1 MLRTIRAAITAF
13 TDPVIGRI
21 PAIIRAGV
29 PAWLLAAALLLPL
42 AAARAEPV
50 TLNLK
55 DADISAVIGT
65 ISEITGKNFIID
77 PRVKGK
83 ITIISSRPMERDE
96 VYQVFLSVLDV
107 YGFSA
112 VPSGKV
118 VKIIPDA
125 NAKQIAVPTTDD
137 EMPGRGDEF
146 VTRVIELRNVSAAQ
160 LVPILRPLVPQQ
172 GHLAAYVP
180 SNMLIVADRASNIN
194 RIVNLI
200 NRIDLPSSDEVEL
213 VPLQHASAAE
223 IVRILTT
230 LAQQDKARG
239 GGAPT
244 DPEASPVLIADE
256 RTNSVIIGGGK
267 SGRLRLRALITHLDT
282 PLQTQGNTR
291 VIYLRYARAK
301 DLVPVLT
308 GVSTTVEQQAKAA
321 GQAPAVNVLPVNIQ
335 AEESSNSL
343 VITAPPDIFD
353 ALDGVIK
360 QLDIRRAQVMVEGII
375 AEVSSNLNS
384 QLGVQWIADGT
395 PGGDGPV
402 GVVNFSNTGSI
413 TDLASSIALS
423 GIPSFGNGMTLGLGR
438 FNSDN
443 VNFAAIL
450 KALKADGSTNILS
463 TPSLVTLDNEEA
475 EIIVGQEVPFVT
487 GSFTSTGAGTGNV
500 TNPFQTIS
508 RENVGITLK
517 VKPQISEGDA
527 IKLDIEQTIDSLSTA
542 AGAVDLI
549 TNTRSIKT
557 SIIVDNRQVVIL
569 GGLIRDDVQE
579 SLQKVPLLGDIPL
592 LGWLFRSKTTTKD
605 KTNLMVFL
613 QSTILRDEAMMN
625 RLTGG
630 KYNYIRDIQLGVREK
645 GLLMMPKEEAPVL
658 PTLDELLALPPPP
671 ATRVRTTP
679 QTAVQP
685 APQAP

>member
-1 MLRTIRAAITAF
+1 MIRLSRAAFRAF
-13 TDPVIGRI
+13 LYPPVGHR
-21 PAIIRAGV
+21 PTHRRAAV
-29 PAWLLAAALLLPL
+29 PAWLLAAVLLLP
-42 AAARAEPV
+42 AAVRAEPV

-65 ISEITGKNFIID
+65 ISEITGKNFIVD

-83 ITIISSRPMERDE
+83 ITIISSRPMESDE

-137 EMPGRGDEF
+137 DSPGRGDEF

-180 SNMLIVADRASNIN
+180 SNMLIIADRASNIN
-194 RIVNLI
+194 RLVNLI
-200 NRIDLPSSDEVEL
+200 NRIDLPSSEEIEI

-223 IVRILTT
+223 IVRIMTA

-244 DPEASPVLIADE
+244 DPESSPVLIADE
-256 RTNSVIIGGGK
+256 RTNSVLIGGGK

-291 VIYLRYARAK
+291 VIYLRYAQAK

-308 GVSTTVEQQAKAA
+308 GVSSSVEQQGKVA
-321 GQAPAVNVLPVNIQ
+321 GQAPATANNLPINIQ
-335 AEESSNSL
+335 SDDSSNSL
-343 VITAPPDIFD
+343 VITAPPDIFN
-353 ALDGVIK
+353 ALEGVIK
-360 QLDIRRAQVMVEGII
+360 QLDIRRAQVMVEGVI
-375 AEVSSNLNS
+375 AEVSTNLNN

-395 PGGDGPV
+395 PGGNGPV
-402 GVVNFSNTGSI
+402 GLINFSNTSSI
-413 TDLASSIALS
+413 TDIAAAIVTS
-423 GIPSFGNGMTLGLGR
+423 GIPPLGNGMSLGVGR
-438 FNSDN
+438 FNDDN
-443 VNFAAIL
+443 LNFAAIL
-450 KALKADGSTNILS
+450 QALKSDGSTNILS

-475 EIIVGQEVPFVT
+475 EIVVGQEVPFVT
-487 GSFTSTGAGTGNV
+487 GSFTSTGTGSGSV
-500 TNPFQTIS
+500 SNPFQTIS

-517 VKPQISEGDA
+517 IKPQINEGDA
-527 IKLDIEQTIDSLSTA
+527 VKLDIEQTIDSLSTA

-557 SIIVDNRQVVIL
+557 SIIVDDRQVVVL

-579 SLQKVPLLGDIPL
+579 SVQKVPLLGDIPL
-592 LGWLFRSKTTTKD
+592 LGWLFRSKTATKG

-613 QSTILRDEAMMN
+613 QTTILRDAAMMN
-625 RLTGG
+625 RLTGS
-630 KYNYIRDIQLGVREK
+630 KYNYMRNLQLGVREK
-645 GLLMMPKEEAPVL
+645 GLLMMPKDEAPVI
-658 PTLDELLALPPPP
+658 PALDELLALPPLP
-671 ATRVRTTP
+671 AGSGGSQGGT
-679 QTAVQP
+679 QS
-685 APQAP
+685 APRAP